1 MHATEKAQADVEKN
15 VKSTIDTMKSR
26 MKSALA
32 KAEDDREKAIA
43 ELDDIRIKSLTASM
57 NNTNTESV
65 NEQQNAE
72 LKRLQATVAAAEKSF
87 DDLFELYTTQ
97 FEDLVDIIEKNTDKM
112 NSLRQKQ
119 NECQTELHN
128 IKIRVHDSTMTV
140 DSLRVER
147 DMRVNLDDQYE
158 INRLMIMIEDN

>member
-1 MHATEKAQADVEKN
+1 
-15 VKSTIDTMKSR
+15 MKSR

-97 FEDLVDIIEKNTDKM
+97 FEDLVDIIEKILKLSGVKLKEVIERLLGSCYS
-112 NSLRQKQ
+112 SL
-119 NECQTELHN
+119 EALEFSILLLVDALSV
-128 IKIRVHDSTMTV
+128 RVVHAGS
-140 DSLRVER
+140 E
-147 DMRVNLDDQYE
+147 
-158 INRLMIMIEDN
+158 

>member
-147 DMRVNLDDQYE
+147 DMRVNLDEQYE

>member
-1 MHATEKAQADVEKN
+1 
-15 VKSTIDTMKSR
+15 MKSR

-140 DSLRVER
+140 ESLRVER
-147 DMRVNLDDQYE
+147 DMRVNLDEQYE